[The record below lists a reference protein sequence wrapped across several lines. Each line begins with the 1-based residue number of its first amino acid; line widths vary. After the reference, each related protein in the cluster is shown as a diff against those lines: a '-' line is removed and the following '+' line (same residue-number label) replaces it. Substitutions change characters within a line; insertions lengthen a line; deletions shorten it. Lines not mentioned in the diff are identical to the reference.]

1 MLGKA
6 RVEGSSS
13 GSGTGPWCWVK
24 CTDGAITFMFLTGK
38 GWEITCYLATASM
51 YLLLQIQIVRIVY
64 IYSSSINLKSC
75 FVVFLVCVCF
85 LILCCLFVYLFPFC
99 FCNTLTLFNKYQLSV
114 FTASISEVWR
124 NKSQPAQRGS
134 KLPVRMVGVPT
145 GTSLGNNTL
154 YLVARRVWQWRH
166 RPCATVLPS
175 GGRSFTGVL

>member
-1 MLGKA
+1 MGDHVLPRHSQHVLTA
-6 RVEGSSS
+6 TDTNSTYSIYIYICIVVVSTYINTTWSVSSLS
-13 GSGTGPWCWVK
+13 
-24 CTDGAITFMFLTGK
+24 
-38 GWEITCYLATASM
+38 
-51 YLLLQIQIVRIVY
+51 YLLFLM
-64 IYSSSINLKSC
+64 L
-75 FVVFLVCVCF
+75 FGVFCF
-85 LILCCLFVYLFPFC
+85 LILCCLFVYLFRFC
-99 FCNTLTLFNKYQLSV
+99 FCNSLTLFNKYQLSV